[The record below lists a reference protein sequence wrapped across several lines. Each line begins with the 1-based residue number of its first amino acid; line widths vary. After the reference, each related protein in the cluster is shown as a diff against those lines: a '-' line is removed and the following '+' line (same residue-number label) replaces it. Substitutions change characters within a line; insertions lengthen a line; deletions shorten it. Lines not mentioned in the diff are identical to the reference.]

1 MSAGSENNT
10 ICQYPAQT
18 SVQKRYSG
26 RGRRARKMK
35 AVTRMLKMR
44 ASFRR
49 SEHCESVVDGVMR
62 KEDGKTDGKAVE
74 VIPFAV
80 EDR

>member
-1 MSAGSENNT
+1 
-10 ICQYPAQT
+10 
-18 SVQKRYSG
+18 
-26 RGRRARKMK
+26 MK
-35 AVTRMLKMR
+35 AVARMLNTR

-49 SEHCESVVDGVMR
+49 SKHCESVVDGVTR
-62 KEDGKTDGKAVE
+62 KEDGKTEGKVVE

>member
-1 MSAGSENNT
+1 
-10 ICQYPAQT
+10 
-18 SVQKRYSG
+18 
-26 RGRRARKMK
+26 MK
-35 AVTRMLKMR
+35 AVTRMLNTR

-49 SEHCESVVDGVMR
+49 SEHCVSVVDGVTR
-62 KEDGKTDGKAVE
+62 KEDGKTEGKVVE

>member
-1 MSAGSENNT
+1 
-10 ICQYPAQT
+10 
-18 SVQKRYSG
+18 
-26 RGRRARKMK
+26 MK
-35 AVTRMLKMR
+35 AVIRMLKMR

-49 SEHCESVVDGVMR
+49 SEHCESVVDGVTR
-62 KEDGKTDGKAVE
+62 KEDGKTEGKVVE